1 MSLDAE
7 AATFRQHLVTS
18 LREHWRFYLIEG
30 IILVLLGG
38 AAIVV
43 PQIATL
49 SVAIIIGWI
58 LLFSGG
64 VGLVSTFQ
72 MRPAPG
78 FWWSLLSA
86 LIGIVAGI
94 VLLVVPRR
102 GRRFFDLRIDHVLCC
117 RGHRV
122 DHVRPR
128 TPPRASER
136 LAGDARER
144 RCRPDPGNRYFPR
157 SPRFGCLGDRIAGR
171 DQHDLWWRC
180 VGGDGLAGA
189 IVTCSPTGLH
199 AHHRALNTSTMKSP
213 PTWERLGAPWPKNRA
228 WLHKARKPSRCHLP
242 APAR

>member
-43 PQIATL
+43 PQVATL

-58 LLFSGG
+58 LLFSGA

-94 VLLVVPRR
+94 VLLVSPVV
-102 GRRFFDLRIDHVLCC
+102 GAVSLTFVLITFFVVEGIASIMFALEHRQELPNGWLAMLVSGVVDLIL
-117 RGHRV
+117 
-122 DHVRPR
+122 
-128 TPPRASER
+128 
-136 LAGDARER
+136 
-144 RCRPDPGNRYFPR
+144 
-157 SPRFGCLGDRIAGR
+157 
-171 DQHDLWWRC
+171 
-180 VGGDGLAGA
+180 A
-189 IVTCSPTGLH
+189 IVIFLGLPGS
-199 AHHRALNTSTMKSP
+199 AAWAIGLLVGINMIFGGVALAAM
-213 PTWERLGAPWPKNRA
+213 A
-228 WLHKARKPSRCHLP
+228 WQARSLP
-242 APAR
+242 AHPPVSTPTTAP